1 MNLKFLVKSL
11 IHNILHNSRTE
22 FDTDIKL
29 RPNTKQI
36 GHIWPG
42 SRKPLIDLR
51 KLIVDVVFQF
61 LCLISETSGCPISE
75 EYHIIH
81 SIPNVAPMRTICSS
95 KIENRTQKY

>member
-36 GHIWPG
+36 AHI
-42 SRKPLIDLR
+42 
-51 KLIVDVVFQF
+51 
-61 LCLISETSGCPISE
+61 
-75 EYHIIH
+75 
-81 SIPNVAPMRTICSS
+81 
-95 KIENRTQKY
+95 